1 MANLNEFDYV
11 IVGAGSAGCV
21 LANRLSEDADVS
33 VLLIE
38 AGPMDRSIFIQMPS
52 AFAWPLA
59 DDKFNW
65 YYESEPEP
73 HMDGRRMYCPRG
85 RVLGGSSSINGMC
98 YVRGHAQ
105 DYDRWAGN
113 SLPGWSYAHCLPYFR
128 KAETW
133 EKGEDDYRGG
143 DGPLHVTDGPCRNPL
158 YDAFIE
164 AGVQAGYPRTA
175 DMNGFQ
181 QEGFGHMQMT
191 THRGKRWSTANAY
204 LRPAL
209 GRPNLGV
216 RVKTLTPRIIVENGR
231 AVGVETAR
239 GSRTDTIRAAREVIL
254 CGGAINSPQLLM
266 LSGIG
271 DGDQLRTHGIDIVH
285 DLKGVGANLQD
296 HLEIYV
302 QMACLEPITLYSAT
316 RPWNKLM
323 IGIEWMLFGSGLGAT
338 NHFEAGAFIR
348 SEPGVP
354 HPDLQY
360 HFLPMAVSY
369 DGSAAAECHGFQA
382 HVGPMR
388 TESRGRVALR
398 SNDPRDHP
406 SILFNY
412 MSTEAD
418 KREMRAA
425 VRLTRE
431 VFAQEAF
438 DRFRGDE
445 LAPGPQA
452 TSDAALDAFVRAKG
466 ESAYHPCGTCKMGVG
481 EDADA
486 VVDEALQVHGIA
498 GLRVVD
504 ASVMPSIVSGNLNAP
519 TTMIAEKAADEI
531 RGCSPLPPSGAAVYE
546 PDNWQNAQR

>member
-1 MANLNEFDYV
+1 
-11 IVGAGSAGCV
+11 
-21 LANRLSEDADVS
+21 
-33 VLLIE
+33 
-38 AGPMDRSIFIQMPS
+38 
-52 AFAWPLA
+52 
-59 DDKFNW
+59 
-65 YYESEPEP
+65 
-73 HMDGRRMYCPRG
+73 
-85 RVLGGSSSINGMC
+85 
-98 YVRGHAQ
+98 VRGHAL

-113 SLPGWSYAHCLPYFR
+113 SLPSWSYAHCLPYFR

-133 EKGEDDYRGG
+133 EKGDDDYRGG
-143 DGPLHVTDGPCRNPL
+143 DGPLNVTDGPCRNPL

-164 AGVQAGYPRTA
+164 AGVQAGYPRTE

-204 LRPAL
+204 LRPVL
-209 GRPNLGV
+209 KRQNLEV
-216 RVKTLTPRIIVENGR
+216 RIKTLTRKIIVENGC
-231 AVGVETAR
+231 AVGVETTR
-239 GSRTDTIRAAREVIL
+239 GGRAETIRASREVIL
-254 CGGAINSPQLLM
+254 AGGAINSPQLLM
-266 LSGIG
+266 LSGVG
-271 DGDQLRTHGIDIVH
+271 DAGQLRDNGIGVVH

-302 QMACLEPITLYSAT
+302 QMACTEPITLYSAT
-316 RPWNKLM
+316 KPLNKLK
-323 IGIEWMLFGSGLGAT
+323 IGIEWLLFGSGLGAT

-348 SEPGVP
+348 SEAGVA

-369 DGSAAAECHGFQA
+369 DGTSAAECHGFQA

-388 TESRGRVALR
+388 TESRGHVALR

-431 VFAQEAF
+431 VFAQKAL
-438 DRFRGDE
+438 DRFRGPE
-445 LAPGPQA
+445 LAPGPEA
-452 TSDAALDAFVRAKG
+452 TSDAAIDAFVRAKG
-466 ESAYHPCGTCKMGVG
+466 ESAYHPCGTCKMGG
-481 EDADA
+481 AEDGDA
-486 VVDEALQVHGIA
+486 VVDEELRVHGID

-519 TTMIAEKAADEI
+519 TIMIAEKAADEI
-531 RGCSPLPPSGAAVYE
+531 RGRTPLPPSDAPVYE
-546 PDNWQNAQR
+546 PENWRSQQR